1 MSDLS
6 RRDLLKSVAAAG
18 AGIGLAQLGF
28 AAPADAEP
36 TAPLAE
42 SMMGVKFEPRDVPR
56 VAIVGTGLRGR
67 SVLGELLGVGNVR
80 IAALCDMVPE
90 KVELAKAQMKKAGH
104 DYEPA
109 VYTAGEHDFEKLCAR
124 DDIDLVYTATPWRW
138 HVPVVLSA
146 MKHGKHAA
154 TEVPAAYTIE
164 DLWTLVDTSE
174 RTRRHCIMMENCCYG
189 YNELMVLQMVRGGL
203 FGELKHGGA
212 AYNHDL
218 RSILFE

>member
-42 SMMGVKFEPRDVPR
+42 SMMGVKCEPRDVPR

-67 SVLGELLGVGNVR
+67 SILGELRGVGNVR

-90 KVELAKAQMKKAGH
+90 KVEQLAQNA
-104 DYEPA
+104 
-109 VYTAGEHDFEKLCAR
+109 
-124 DDIDLVYTATPWRW
+124 
-138 HVPVVLSA
+138 
-146 MKHGKHAA
+146 AA
-154 TEVPAAYTIE
+154 TESRADDGDA
-164 DLWTLVDTSE
+164 
-174 RTRRHCIMMENCCYG
+174 RHIA
-189 YNELMVLQMVRGGL
+189 R
-203 FGELKHGGA
+203 
-212 AYNHDL
+212 
-218 RSILFE
+218 